1 MNGASNIL
9 YKYLDPCGIKALQT
23 MMLHA
28 SDPASFND
36 PFEVRP
42 AFDQERHDYFAK
54 THEAFHAQFGSK
66 YSLLGNQSM
75 VGMPTEDAVDFGEHL
90 NLRFRRDLSRRFRV
104 LCLSR
109 DPANVLMWG
118 HYTKSHQG
126 LVIGIDTSVT
136 RFPQGLYQGGQPINY
151 LEDRSSTQL
160 PVAYYKGTSVEK
172 YDVFGNIVNNPN
184 ELVGIG
190 SGLVIPFSEYHEQ
203 VEGVMKTA
211 LTTKAR
217 DWRYEEEV
225 RFVYELPDHN
235 NQLSKIDGR
244 YFIQIPLDALR
255 EIIIGFRAS
264 ANLAK
269 GIVALFRENR
279 IGNPKLFF
287 GGCHPNRYEVQKH
300 EAEPQYLIDYFTTVR
315 PSLE

>member
-28 SDPASFND
+28 SDPASFSD

-54 THEAFHAQFGSK
+54 THEAFHAQFGSE

-109 DPANVLMWG
+109 HPANVLMWG
-118 HYTKSHQG
+118 HYTTSHQG

-136 RFPQGLYQGGQPINY
+136 RFPQGLYQGDNQSIIWRIALVHNC
-151 LEDRSSTQL
+151 RS
-160 PVAYYKGTSVEK
+160 P
-172 YDVFGNIVNNPN
+172 
-184 ELVGIG
+184 
-190 SGLVIPFSEYHEQ
+190 
-203 VEGVMKTA
+203 
-211 LTTKAR
+211 TTK
-217 DWRYEEEV
+217 EPV
-225 RFVYELPDHN
+225 
-235 NQLSKIDGR
+235 
-244 YFIQIPLDALR
+244 LR
-255 EIIIGFRAS
+255 NTMCSETSLTILMNSSR
-264 ANLAK
+264 L
-269 GIVALFRENR
+269 
-279 IGNPKLFF
+279 
-287 GGCHPNRYEVQKH
+287 
-300 EAEPQYLIDYFTTVR
+300 EAA
-315 PSLE
+315 